1 MNKVALRCTKD
12 SSAKFLF
19 ASNRMYTELK
29 IIKIFLYILNI
40 IPVVICFLP
49 QATEEIQLICSFI
62 SFALT
67 LINEVT
73 TSFLSNYKEKAIL
86 AHQLYEAEITG
97 STFSKTE
104 YDRESTNDLNEQ
116 AIRKGIPKMKK
127 VTEYPI
133 SYVPQDITDDYSYL
147 YLCRTSAAKFRY
159 VLSRLFYVHAFLLIV
174 ISLVFVSTTFLDYT
188 TGKSLYF
195 LVCLWPLII
204 PFIRNCAACKK
215 CMRQCVK
222 ICADIDNFF
231 ADGDTSIERL
241 ARFYFYVQNIEFEM
255 LLTRPVIPNFV
266 NVLCSRGVKILTDG
280 VTERFKDAILELK
293 GKSLMNKGILAQPKG
308 KGLITKIDYNY
319 DDLAKL
325 EKAKK
330 TKTTIKTKD
339 PIKSDVIETDSKPKA
354 STKASTPK
362 TKATTA
368 TKTTAAKEADTKP
381 KATTKTEAKPK
392 TSTASKTASTTKAKA
407 AITKK

>member
-1 MNKVALRCTKD
+1 MNKVAFRCTKD

-40 IPVVICFLP
+40 VPVVICFLP
-49 QATEEIQLICSFI
+49 QATEDIQLICSFI

-67 LINEVT
+67 LVNEVA

-86 AHQLYEAEITG
+86 AHQLYESEITG
-97 STFSKTE
+97 SSFSKIE

-116 AIRKGIPKMKK
+116 AIRKGLPKMKK

-133 SYVPQDITDDYSYL
+133 SNVPQDITDDYSYL
-147 YLCRTSAAKFRY
+147 YLCRTSAAKYRY
-159 VLSRLFYVHAFLLIV
+159 VLSRLFYLHAFLLIV
-174 ISLVFVSTTFLDYT
+174 ISLVFVGTTFLDYT

-231 ADGDTSIERL
+231 ADGDTSVERL
-241 ARFYFYVQNIEFEM
+241 ARFYYYVQNIEFEM
-255 LLTRPVIPNFV
+255 LLVRPVIPNFV
-266 NVLCSRGVKILTDG
+266 NLLCARGVKILTDG
-280 VTERFKDAILELK
+280 VTVRFKDAILELK
-293 GKSLMNKGILAQPKG
+293 GKSLMNKGLLAQPKG
-308 KGLITKIDYNY
+308 KSLITRVDYNEE
-319 DDLAKL
+319 DLQKI

-330 TKTTIKTKD
+330 TKATSTKPKSSDTNLDAANAKPKNAAKPTTAAA
-339 PIKSDVIETDSKPKA
+339 SKAATPKA
-354 STKASTPK
+354 SANKQNTDKA
-362 TKATTA
+362 A
-368 TKTTAAKEADTKP
+368 
-381 KATTKTEAKPK
+381 
-392 TSTASKTASTTKAKA
+392 ASTTKTTTAKTTA
-407 AITKK
+407 PAKKTVAKK

>member
-29 IIKIFLYILNI
+29 IIKICLYILNI

-97 STFSKTE
+97 STFSKIE

-188 TGKSLYF
+188 TGKSLYL

-231 ADGDTSIERL
+231 ADGDVSIERL
-241 ARFYFYVQNIEFEM
+241 ARFYYYVQNIEFEM
-255 LLTRPVIPNFV
+255 LLVRPVIPNFV

-280 VTERFKDAILELK
+280 VTDRFKDAILELK

-325 EKAKK
+325 EKTKK

-339 PIKSDVIETDSKPKA
+339 PIKSDVVATDSKPKA
-354 STKASTPK
+354 TTKASTPK
-362 TKATTA
+362 PKATTA
-368 TKTTAAKEADTKP
+368 TKTTAAKEVDTKP
-381 KATTKTEAKPK
+381 KAT
-392 TSTASKTASTTKAKA
+392 TASKTASTTKAKA
-407 AITKK
+407 TTTKK